1 MGSCLKYANWIF
13 GSGDRWLVCGAIFW
27 FLGVFFAILGFLTD
41 ISNTTFL
48 ISSNSWYLLAIV
60 EVLLSIP
67 NYICWF
73 ACLCSNNKEVKKA
86 IKKE

>member
-1 MGSCLKYANWIF
+1 MGSCLKYSNWII
-13 GSGDRWLVCGAIFW
+13 SCGDRWLVCGAIFW
-27 FLGVFFAILGFLTD
+27 FLGSFFAILGFFTD
-41 ISNTTFL
+41 ISNTTYL

-73 ACLCSNNKEVKKA
+73 AYLVYNNKGVKK
-86 IKKE
+86 